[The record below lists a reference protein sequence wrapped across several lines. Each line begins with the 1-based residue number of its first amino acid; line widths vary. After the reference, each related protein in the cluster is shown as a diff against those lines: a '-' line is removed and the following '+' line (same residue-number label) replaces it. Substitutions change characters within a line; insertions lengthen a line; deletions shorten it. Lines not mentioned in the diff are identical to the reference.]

1 MSAEP
6 ATLPSPVRR
15 PRARPA
21 AVAARA
27 IAYVCV
33 AFALCAVLLMHLAT
47 IDAIV
52 DVWRVSDTFAHGFVT
67 PPIVGWMIWRRRR
80 HLSALPVKPAPAALL
95 ALAALGALW
104 LVSAVANVH
113 VLQQYCLALMLG
125 ATVLA
130 VLGTGFTRAI
140 AFPLCYLLLA
150 VPFGEVFIPPL
161 IEFTARCTVLLLQL
175 CGIPVFRENNFL
187 SLPSGNWS
195 VVEACSGLRYLIASL
210 ALGAMYAY
218 TTYRSLRRRLL
229 FIAVSAVVPVLANAL
244 RAFLIVLIGH
254 WSDMTLAIGIDHL
267 IYGWVFF
274 GAVSAVL
281 FWVGARWR
289 EIDETDDS
297 ADGADGGRAGQA
309 ARQRSMP
316 GISASLAAPTTAS
329 FVRMAVAVVAV
340 AAIWPVLA
348 HVALR
353 PAAPDERPAPALTV
367 SPPPAP
373 WRASPMQATDWHV
386 LHMGRPQRWSANYS
400 DGRRTVSLQLTWY
413 RHQARHAELLAAV
426 RRKVVDGM
434 PRWNE
439 ISSARRAITI
449 GGREL
454 AVLQSVEQAAGVKLL
469 VWRWYR
475 QDGIDTASPQRM
487 KLMLAKS
494 KLLGGDDSGAE
505 IVLASAYDEEAGVA
519 ERAMRDLLLAMLPAI
534 DQGLHHVAAR

>member
-1 MSAEP
+1 MSADP
-6 ATLPSPVRR
+6 ATLLSPVRR
-15 PRARPA
+15 PRAKPA

-27 IAYVCV
+27 VAHVCV

-47 IDAIV
+47 LEAIV
-52 DVWRVSDTFAHGFVT
+52 GVWLVSETFAHGFVI

-80 HLSALPVKPAPAALL
+80 HLSTLPVKPAPPALF

-104 LVSAVANVH
+104 LLSAVANVH

-130 VLGTGFTRAI
+130 LLGTHYTRAI

-150 VPFGEVFIPPL
+150 VPFGEIFIPPL
-161 IEFTARCTVLLLQL
+161 IEFTARCTVFLLKLL
-175 CGIPVFRENNFL
+175 GIPVFRENNFL

-229 FIAVSAVVPVLANAL
+229 FIAVSAVVPVLANAV

-274 GAVSAVL
+274 GVVSAVL

-289 EIDETDDS
+289 ETDESDERDES
-297 ADGADGGRAGQA
+297 DNGGGGKRA
-309 ARQRSMP
+309 ARQRAVP
-316 GISASLAAPTTAS
+316 GISASLAAPSTAS
-329 FVRMAVAVVAV
+329 FVRMAVAAVGV

-353 PAAPDERPAPALTV
+353 PAAPDKLPAPPLTV

-386 LHMGRPQRWSANYS
+386 LHMGQPQRWSSNYS
-400 DGRRTVSLQLTWY
+400 DGNRTVSLQLTWY
-413 RHQARHAELLAAV
+413 RHQVRHSELLAAV
-426 RRKVVDGM
+426 RRKVVEGM

-439 ISSARRAITI
+439 ISTVRRDISV
-449 GGREL
+449 GGRKL
-454 AVLQSVEQAAGVKLL
+454 TVMQSVEQAAGVKLL

-475 QDGIDTASPQRM
+475 QDGVDTASPQLM

-505 IVLASAYDEEAGVA
+505 IALASAYDEEAGAA
-519 ERAMRDLLLAMLPAI
+519 ERAMHDLLLAMRPAI
-534 DQGLHHVAAR
+534 DQGLRHVAAR

>member
-1 MSAEP
+1 MSADP
-6 ATLPSPVRR
+6 AALSPPVRR
-15 PRARPA
+15 PRAKPA
-21 AVAARA
+21 AVATRA
-27 IAYVCV
+27 VAYVCV
-33 AFALCAVLLMHLAT
+33 AFALCAVLLMHLDT
-47 IDAIV
+47 IEAIV
-52 DVWRVSDTFAHGFVT
+52 NVWLVSETFAHGFVI

-80 HLSALPVKPAPAALL
+80 HLSTLPVKPAPAALP

-130 VLGTGFTRAI
+130 LLGSGYTRAI

-150 VPFGEVFIPPL
+150 VPFGEIFIPPL
-161 IEFTARCTVLLLQL
+161 IEFTARCTVFLLQL
-175 CGIPVFRENNFL
+175 VGIPVFRENNFL

-229 FIAVSAVVPVLANAL
+229 FIAVSAVVPVFANAV

-267 IYGWVFF
+267 LYGWVFF
-274 GAVSAVL
+274 GVVSAVL

-289 EIDETDDS
+289 EADDG
-297 ADGADGGRAGQA
+297 DRGGNAKLAAQRRA
-309 ARQRSMP
+309 MP
-316 GISASLAAPTTAS
+316 GIAASLAAPTTAS
-329 FVRMAVAVVAV
+329 FVRTAIAVVAI
-340 AAIWPVLA
+340 AAVWPVLA
-348 HVALR
+348 HVATR
-353 PAAPDERPAPALTV
+353 PAAPDSRPAPALTV
-367 SPPPAP
+367 PPPPAP
-373 WRASPMQATDWHV
+373 WRASPMQANDWQV
-386 LHMGRPQRWSANYS
+386 LHMGRPQRWSSNYS
-400 DGRRTVSLQLTWY
+400 DGARTVSLQLTWY
-413 RHQARHAELLAAV
+413 RHQARHAELLASV

-439 ISSARRAITI
+439 ISAMRREIAV
-449 GGREL
+449 GGRTL
-454 AVLQSVEQAAGVKLL
+454 TVLQSVEQAAGVKLL

-475 QDGIDTASPQRM
+475 QDGVDTASPQRM

-505 IVLASAYDEEAGVA
+505 IVLASAYDEEAVVA
-519 ERAMRDLLLAMLPAI
+519 ERAMHDLLLAMLPAI
-534 DQGLHHVAAR
+534 DQGLRHVAAR

>member
-1 MSAEP
+1 
-6 ATLPSPVRR
+6 
-15 PRARPA
+15 
-21 AVAARA
+21 
-27 IAYVCV
+27 V

-47 IDAIV
+47 LDAIV
-52 DVWRVSDTFAHGFVT
+52 SVWMVSETFAHGFVI

-80 HLSALPVKPAPAALL
+80 HLSTLPVKPAPTALL
-95 ALAALGALW
+95 ALALLGALW

-113 VLQQYCLALMLG
+113 VLQQYCLAIMLG
-125 ATVLA
+125 VSVLA
-130 VLGTGFTRAI
+130 LLGAAYTRAI

-150 VPFGEVFIPPL
+150 VPFGEIFIPPL
-161 IEFTARCTVLLLQL
+161 IEFTARCTVFLLQL
-175 CGIPVFRENNFL
+175 LGIPVFRENNFL

-229 FIAVSAVVPVLANAL
+229 FIAVSAVVPVLANAV

-274 GAVSAVL
+274 GAVSAML

-289 EIDETDDS
+289 ETDDGDDS
-297 ADGADGGRAGQA
+297 DDARLAAQQRA
-309 ARQRSMP
+309 MP
-316 GISASLAAPTTAS
+316 GVAASLAAQTTAS
-329 FVRMAVAVVAV
+329 FVRMAIAVVAV
-340 AAIWPVLA
+340 AAVWPVLA

-353 PAAPDERPAPALTV
+353 PGAPDRRPAPALSV

-386 LHMGRPQRWSANYS
+386 LHMGQPQRWSSNYS
-400 DGRRTVSLQLTWY
+400 DGSRTVSLQLTWY
-413 RHQARHAELLAAV
+413 RHQARHSELLAAV

-439 ISSARRAITI
+439 ISSTRRDIRV
-449 GGREL
+449 GGRGL
-454 AVLQSVEQAAGVKLL
+454 TVLQSVEQAAGVKLL
-469 VWRWYR
+469 VWRWHR
-475 QDGIDTASPQRM
+475 QNGVDAASPQLM

-505 IVLASAYDEEAGVA
+505 IVLACAYDEQAVVA
-519 ERAMRDLLLAMLPAI
+519 ERAMHDLLLAMLPAI
-534 DQGLHHVAAR
+534 DQGLRHVAAR